1 MNTIEKAEQINTLLN
16 LVKGQELDNNKELI
30 KELAEQRLDLL
41 LNNSTENE
49 KVSSSLTVIT
59 DKTKELISTFAR
71 VEEVV
76 ETMLTNVLEIATKN
90 TDNQPTPIQKEEY
103 KKEQKAEQINE
114 RSSEFGFTQ
123 DYFEED

>member
-90 TDNQPTPIQKEEY
+90 TDNQPTPIKKEEY